1 MGISQNIADRLVS
14 CMSFVT
20 QVLQLSHV
28 LEHSLTWL
36 AAREMISTSKE
47 LLTENGFL
55 VVVGPDALSWKKE
68 FWNVDWS
75 HGYPT
80 TVRNVSQLFNDVGL
94 FQISANHHR
103 NGSFNL
109 LVQVIFALLSKIPHR
124 IVDRVLTP
132 SRSKIGDGFLY
143 SWKAIFGWRQILVI
157 GRK

>member
-1 MGISQNIADRLVS
+1 
-14 CMSFVT
+14 MSFVT

-80 TVRNVSQLFNDVGL
+80 SVRNISQLCSDVG
-94 FQISANHHR
+94 FTDIEAKHHR
-103 NGSFNL
+103 NGSTN
-109 LVQVIFALLSKIPHR
+109 IFIRVVFCILAKAPHR
-124 IVDRVLTP
+124 LIDRIVTP
-132 SRSKIGDGFLY
+132 TRYRLGDGFTY
-143 SWKAIFGWRQILVI
+143 SWKAVFGWRQIFI
-157 GRK
+157 KASTHE